1 LSPLAYALGAE
12 GRIGASKERLMF
24 EALIEQARDMIQRL
38 HASAEQGRDAV
49 PELVK
54 VRYSELEAWDAATQ
68 GIVTIVFG
76 ADTAELPVWQALIE
90 RRGALVGEAMQKDI
104 KRGEYFGLIDYFH
117 LAIGLLLEFEAK
129 YQYQLASPYL
139 DSLRAAAGLTD
150 QLAPLDQAHLA
161 SPADDRRELTIWV
174 SRETYHWLNQVAVSR
189 ELGRANQ
196 GNAAEQ
202 LAATIIERVALKTR
216 QTKTQ

>member
-1 LSPLAYALGAE
+1 
-12 GRIGASKERLMF
+12 MF

-49 PELVK
+49 SELVK

-68 GIVTIVFG
+68 GTVTLVFG
-76 ADTAELPVWQALIE
+76 ANTAELSQWQALIE

-139 DSLRAAAGLTD
+139 DSLRAAAGLTG
-150 QLAPLDQAHLA
+150 QLAPPDQAHLA
-161 SPADDRRELTIWV
+161 SPADDRWQLTISI
-174 SRETYHWLNQVAVSR
+174 SRETYHWLDQVAISR
-189 ELGRANQ
+189 ELGRADQ
-196 GNAAEQ
+196 GNAAER
-202 LAATIIERVALKTR
+202 LAAIIIERVASKTR